1 MYKRRPMITL
11 RMMLGRIVKLPRHS
25 VESGNPGVFA
35 ELKAGLL
42 ITFLDSGESRNDGIK
57 GMMEIRGRDFSRTST
72 AEGVSSGVVSGISNW
87 AASLRIGDFRLL
99 WASTLLYSLATGM
112 EQVSVGWLIF
122 ELTGSEL
129 MVGVGAAARMVPFFL
144 LGLLSG
150 AIADRWDRRALVQ
163 VGTLGASAVALV
175 MALLLLNGLEN
186 VWLVVALVAAL
197 GCTFAFVLTVRQTF
211 TYDIVGPEYALNGL
225 ALGAMAMQGGGIA
238 GSLVSGA
245 VIEAAGAGWQFA
257 AASVCYLLSALAT
270 LTIRDPGRSIRPA
283 AASVL
288 QNLAG
293 YVRLLRNYRLLLV
306 LMLLTAATE
315 ILGFTHMTLLPVFAK
330 EVLHVG
336 PTGLGVMTAARQGG
350 GLLGLWVLAGLGG
363 VRKKGLMMFATATG
377 FGAGL
382 MAFSLSGNIY
392 SFIGVLLFVNACAMA
407 ADTLYKTLMQDAV
420 SDEERGRAMGSWV
433 LSIGFAPVGHVGVGA
448 LAGVVGASRALLING
463 AALAAI
469 SVVSAIALPR
479 IRRLE

>member
-1 MYKRRPMITL
+1 MRTL
-11 RMMLGRIVKLPRHS
+11 
-25 VESGNPGVFA
+25 
-35 ELKAGLL
+35 
-42 ITFLDSGESRNDGIK
+42 
-57 GMMEIRGRDFSRTST
+57 ST
-72 AEGVSSGVVSGISNW
+72 QGVSSGIVSGIRNW
-87 AASLRIGDFRLL
+87 AVSLRIRDFRLL

-129 MVGVGAAARMVPFFL
+129 MVGVGAAARMLPFFL

-150 AIADRWDRRALVQ
+150 AIADRWERRALLQ
-163 VGTLGASAVALV
+163 GGTLGAAAVALI
-175 MALLLLNGLEN
+175 MALLLLGGLEN
-186 VWLVVALVAAL
+186 VWAIIALVAGL
-197 GCTFAFVLTVRQTF
+197 GGAFAFVLTVRQTF

-257 AASVCYLLSALAT
+257 AAAVCYLLSAAAT
-270 LTIRDPGRSIRPA
+270 LTIGDTGRSLRPA

-288 QNLAG
+288 RNLTG
-293 YVRLLRNYRLLLV
+293 YVRLLRNYRLLLA

-336 PTGLGVMTAARQGG
+336 PAGLGVMTASRQGG

-363 VRKKGLMMFATATG
+363 VRKKGLMMFVTAAG

-382 MAFSLSGNIY
+382 MAFSLTNNIY
-392 SFIGVLLFVNACAMA
+392 SFIGVLLLVNACAMA
-407 ADTLYKTLMQDAV
+407 VDTLYKTLMQDAV

-448 LAGVVGASRALLING
+448 LAGAVGAPGALLVNG
-463 AALAAI
+463 AALASI
-469 SVVSAIALPR
+469 SVISAVALPR